1 MLNHHWPKLNRCFF
15 SDSRQKSRFPEIQLH
30 TGLFDVV
37 LSSKKWKAAINIAA
51 GMLVAGVDKDGNPV
65 LTVLGNKF
73 VLNLN
78 PNT

>member
-1 MLNHHWPKLNRCFF
+1 MGF
-15 SDSRQKSRFPEIQLH
+15 SDSRQKSRFPEIHLH
-30 TGLFDVV
+30 AGLFDVD

-51 GMLVAGVDKDGNPV
+51 GMLVAEVDRDGNPV
-65 LTVLGNKF
+65 LTVLGNKL